1 MAFCEFWF
9 WSGRTGGT
17 CRLFRS
23 KADAV
28 TLLPGALAGPKGC
41 TLPLP
46 ATAIDPVPLPL
57 PTTAVDP
64 VPKPGKDNAEAD
76 SGRTEAVLTEEE
88 VTTPQPL
95 PVGKSE
101 VAESS
106 MEDEKVEA
114 NVD

>member
-46 ATAIDPVPLPL
+46 ATA
-57 PTTAVDP
+57 VDP

-88 VTTPQPL
+88 VTSPQPL

-114 NVD
+114 IVD